1 MHAFTYVFL
10 VALVLNTAFQW
21 WLLRRHIHHVRAYR
35 DEVPESFKKQV
46 PIVAHQK
53 AADYTIA
60 QARFEQSEL
69 WTGCLLLLLWTIGG
83 GLELLDTAWRNLGLS
98 PLMTGTAFILSVLVI
113 MAVIELPFSAY
124 RIFVIEQQFGFNR
137 TTPRIF
143 FTDFFKEGLLL
154 FFIGI
159 PLVMLILWLMAH
171 AGSLWWVTAW
181 AVWIGFTLLMTW
193 VYPAFIAPLF
203 NQFRPLEDN
212 ILRKRIE
219 ALLARNGFSSEGI
232 FVMDGSRRSSHGNA
246 YFTGFGK
253 NKRIVF
259 FDTLIGELD
268 ADELESVLAHEVG
281 HFKCRHVIKRLA
293 LMAGLSLL
301 GLALLGWLMKHAW
314 FFQGLGVS
322 QPSTHAALVL
332 FLMAVPIFTFLLQ
345 PVLAAISRKH
355 EFEADDF
362 ASAQADANVLIR
374 ALVKLYKE
382 NSSTL
387 TPDPLYSAFHD
398 SHPPAPIRVA
408 HLASRAQTAFN

>member
-1 MHAFTYVFL
+1 M
-10 VALVLNTAFQW
+10 
-21 WLLRRHIHHVRAYR
+21 I
-35 DEVPESFKKQV
+35 
-46 PIVAHQK
+46 
-53 AADYTIA
+53 
-60 QARFEQSEL
+60 
-69 WTGCLLLLLWTIGG
+69 
-83 GLELLDTAWRNLGLS
+83 
-98 PLMTGTAFILSVLVI
+98 GTAFILSVLVI

-154 FFIGI
+154 FFIGT
-159 PLVMLILWLMAH
+159 PLVMVILWLMAH

-374 ALVKLYKE
+374 ALVKLYKG

-408 HLASRAQTAFN
+408 HLVSRAQTTFI